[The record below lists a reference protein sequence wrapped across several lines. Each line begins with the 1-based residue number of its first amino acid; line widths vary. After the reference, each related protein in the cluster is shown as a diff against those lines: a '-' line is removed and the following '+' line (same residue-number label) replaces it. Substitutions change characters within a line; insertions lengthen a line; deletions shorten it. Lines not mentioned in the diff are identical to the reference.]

1 MFYEHLVPFAGV
13 LHENRGK
20 AVVHTHLKNDGELEK
35 LLDELRE
42 NLGPDNQAEPEPDQS
57 MAVVSCST

>member
-1 MFYEHLVPFAGV
+1 V

-20 AVVHTHLKNDGELEK
+20 AVVHTHIKNEVELEK

-42 NLGPDNQAEPEPDQS
+42 KLGPDNQAEPEPDQS
-57 MAVVSCST
+57 MAVVSCSTISV